1 LGPCSVGQKLRNLA
15 DSYNYVIRPNI
26 IDELRAGFSFV
37 NTSQEYPQ
45 AALGAA
51 YEGQIGITNLPPVP
65 SSGGVSNF

>member
-1 LGPCSVGQKLRNLA
+1 
-15 DSYNYVIRPNI
+15 VIRPNI